1 MTIATEQAQAK
12 AKIWTDE
19 EFMALPDRGY
29 QVRPIA
35 EQRIWLENISWQTFE
50 RLLEEVGDRRSTL
63 FHYINGNLEIMSP
76 MALHERSNRFIDDL
90 IRVLSDELEIDLC
103 KCGSLLMRIPELKIG
118 AEPDSCYYI
127 QNEPKIRNQE
137 VITMGQDPPPD
148 LVLEVDITNP
158 SDRRLPI
165 YAQLQVPEI
174 WIYDGYSLEFLGLE
188 NGAYLKIEH
197 SLSFPNLPAV
207 ILVEFVQKRLE
218 LGDRQTLKEFRQ
230 WVSDNLKKS

>member
-1 MTIATEQAQAK
+1 
-12 AKIWTDE
+12 
-19 EFMALPDRGY
+19 
-29 QVRPIA
+29 
-35 EQRIWLENISWQTFE
+35 
-50 RLLEEVGDRRSTL
+50 
-63 FHYINGNLEIMSP
+63 MSP

-127 QNEPKIRNQE
+127 QNEPAIRNQN

-174 WIYDGYSLEFLGLE
+174 WIYNGYNLDFLGLE
-188 NGAYLKIEH
+188 KGEYRKIEH
-197 SLSFPNLPAV
+197 SLSFPNSPAAV
-207 ILVEFVQKRLE
+207 VVEFVQKRFE